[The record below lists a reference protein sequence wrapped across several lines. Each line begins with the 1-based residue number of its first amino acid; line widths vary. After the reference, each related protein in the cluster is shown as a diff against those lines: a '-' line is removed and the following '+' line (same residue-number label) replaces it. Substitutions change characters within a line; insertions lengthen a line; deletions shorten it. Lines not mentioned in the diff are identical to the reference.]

1 MSAGWDMLE
10 MLVKKPR
17 NGNVNG
23 RLERKSAL
31 SKTNLD
37 ILHY

>member
-1 MSAGWDMLE
+1 MLE
-10 MLVKKPR
+10 MLVEKPR

-23 RLERKSAL
+23 RLERKSTL
-31 SKTNLD
+31 FKTSLD